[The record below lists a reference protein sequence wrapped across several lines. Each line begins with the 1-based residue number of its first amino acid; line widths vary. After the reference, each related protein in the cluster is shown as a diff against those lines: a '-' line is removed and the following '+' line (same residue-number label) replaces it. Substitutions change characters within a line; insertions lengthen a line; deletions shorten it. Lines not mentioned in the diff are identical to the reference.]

1 MAGGRIKGITIEING
16 DTTGLD
22 KALQGVNSSLKN
34 TQSSLKDVEKLLKL
48 DPKNVELLKQKQEYL
63 TQAIGDTKTKL
74 EALKNAEEQAQQQFA
89 EGKISQE
96 QYNALQREIAETEIQ
111 LQNLEEQASQTNASM
126 STVSQVGEKFKEVGG
141 KITAVGQAIM
151 PVSLLVTGIGAAAI
165 KTTAD
170 FDESMSKVSAISG
183 ATGEDFERL
192 RTKAREMGAETK
204 FSAKDSADAFT
215 YMAMA
220 GWDAE
225 KMIDGI
231 SGVMSLAAADGLD
244 LATTS
249 DIVTDAMTAFGLKA
263 SESGH
268 FADVLAKAS
277 SSANTNVSMLG
288 ESFKYVAPLAGT
300 LGYSVEDTSVALG
313 LMANAGIKGS
323 QAGTSLKTALANL
336 SKPTSN
342 MASVMREYDI
352 SLQNSDGSMKSLSEV
367 MDTLRSNLA
376 VTTEEQRKANYAAY
390 ESQARSEGL
399 ADKLDG
405 LTEEEK
411 KLALQ
416 RFKGI
421 DILES
426 ATKEELKAMA
436 KKQLG
441 IKLTKERTLTEEE
454 YYELAT
460 TQGRQAIEGLDAAQ
474 QAAAASTLFGKE
486 AMAGML
492 NIINASEEDY
502 TKLTEAIANADGTAK
517 KMADTMQQ
525 NLNGQLTILK
535 SGLEEAAI
543 SIGDALMPTIRAL
556 TAIVQNWVEWFN
568 SLDQSTKSLIATI
581 GVIVAALG
589 PLLVIIGTVVS
600 SIGTIMTA
608 IPTISTALTA
618 FAAAGGPVML
628 AVAALGL
635 LVGVLGTASDNTE
648 KYKNKAKE
656 LTSTEEENKN
666 AVTELQESYEQLD
679 SRRSKLLEGINSEA
693 EHNRALFTELQ
704 SITNENGKVQE
715 GYEERAEFILGELS
729 TALGKEYELTGN
741 QIENYKEMTE
751 SIEKLIQQKQAEALL
766 NADTEKYTEA
776 IKNQTSAFI
785 DYKAAQENVNSA
797 HIKLTEAQNAE
808 TRAQEDLSKALQ
820 NSMWMHEGID
830 PKIEMARKTL
840 EAAKGTTQGYAEKLE
855 EMQTTLK
862 NAEDVYVGYNT
873 TIQNHEGL
881 SAAIIAGDQEKISGS
896 LERLVNN
903 FQTAETGTKES
914 LERQTTN
921 LQVQLASMQEAVNS
935 GAPGITQA
943 QVDNMAEL
951 VIKSAEELNK
961 LPGAIEEPHRNLFT
975 SLNNIKDKLVTFGKG
990 IGTDYTAGYA
1000 GGVKEGL
1007 GSVNNA
1013 VSDMAESS
1021 LNKTKE
1027 VLDSHSPSKKTHQI
1041 GLDYDAGFA
1050 GGITEGTNQVT
1061 MAVKSVTENSLS
1073 TLTTNLQQSEVK
1085 TREFQTNLSTAWGTW
1100 STGLS
1105 STLSNTFAGISTE
1118 TNTKLNT
1125 IKTAFD
1131 NATASIKTN
1140 WQTKWKDIPT
1150 DYARVTKEIEKLTK
1164 DTLAE
1169 LKTVTNKENTEIKT
1183 DTLKIMEELVKG
1195 IDLQLKNLK
1204 PTIES
1209 NFKPAMDYI
1218 QDLIPKARVWGND
1231 MMDGYIQGIREKI
1244 KELEKTVEKV
1254 ANTVSDY
1261 MHFTR
1266 PEKGPLRNYE
1276 EWMPHMMQGLSAG
1289 IQSNKYLITEQ
1300 IEDLA
1305 NSMSLANNKQ
1315 TIRANLFNQVVL
1327 DGKVIFDAF
1336 NELAG
1341 EAL

>member
-1 MAGGRIKGITIEING
+1 
-16 DTTGLD
+16 
-22 KALQGVNSSLKN
+22 
-34 TQSSLKDVEKLLKL
+34 
-48 DPKNVELLKQKQEYL
+48 
-63 TQAIGDTKTKL
+63 
-74 EALKNAEEQAQQQFA
+74 
-89 EGKISQE
+89 
-96 QYNALQREIAETEIQ
+96 
-111 LQNLEEQASQTNASM
+111 
-126 STVSQVGEKFKEVGG
+126 
-141 KITAVGQAIM
+141 
-151 PVSLLVTGIGAAAI
+151 
-165 KTTAD
+165 
-170 FDESMSKVSAISG
+170 
-183 ATGEDFERL
+183 
-192 RTKAREMGAETK
+192 
-204 FSAKDSADAFT
+204 
-215 YMAMA
+215 
-220 GWDAE
+220 
-225 KMIDGI
+225 
-231 SGVMSLAAADGLD
+231 
-244 LATTS
+244 
-249 DIVTDAMTAFGLKA
+249 
-263 SESGH
+263 
-268 FADVLAKAS
+268 
-277 SSANTNVSMLG
+277 
-288 ESFKYVAPLAGT
+288 
-300 LGYSVEDTSVALG
+300 
-313 LMANAGIKGS
+313 
-323 QAGTSLKTALANL
+323 
-336 SKPTSN
+336 
-342 MASVMREYDI
+342 
-352 SLQNSDGSMKSLSEV
+352 
-367 MDTLRSNLA
+367 
-376 VTTEEQRKANYAAY
+376 
-390 ESQARSEGL
+390 
-399 ADKLDG
+399 
-405 LTEEEK
+405 
-411 KLALQ
+411 
-416 RFKGI
+416 
-421 DILES
+421 
-426 ATKEELKAMA
+426 
-436 KKQLG
+436 
-441 IKLTKERTLTEEE
+441 
-454 YYELAT
+454 
-460 TQGRQAIEGLDAAQ
+460 
-474 QAAAASTLFGKE
+474 
-486 AMAGML
+486 
-492 NIINASEEDY
+492 
-502 TKLTEAIANADGTAK
+502 
-517 KMADTMQQ
+517 
-525 NLNGQLTILK
+525 
-535 SGLEEAAI
+535 
-543 SIGDALMPTIRAL
+543 
-556 TAIVQNWVEWFN
+556 
-568 SLDQSTKSLIATI
+568 
-581 GVIVAALG
+581 
-589 PLLVIIGTVVS
+589 
-600 SIGTIMTA
+600 MTA

-903 FQTAETGTKES
+903 FQTADTGTKES

-1140 WQTKWKDIPT
+1140 WQTKWKDIQT

-1231 MMDGYIQGIREKI
+1231 MMDGYMQGIREKI